1 MQTLLVIQTAL
12 VAEKRRLNLA
22 GITRAAGEI
31 GWRVQVIDTTPTQRQ
46 FEKLVAFWRP
56 VGIIIEGS
64 GGRLP
69 YRLPTDIP
77 TVLLDADPTS
87 QDRATCVRNDS
98 AFIGELVAKELL
110 SLGFGHFA
118 FVGWHRRIYWCE
130 EKLEAFSRILGLHG
144 AALSEFRPTIRE
156 ANDQIRLQKRLRS
169 WLRSLPL
176 PCGVFAIND
185 TLAEQILA
193 AALAEDIEVPAQLA
207 VIGVDNDEAI
217 CERTRPTLTSVMPNF
232 EETGYQAVKTLLA
245 DRPCSRRI
253 CPLALVRRQSTR
265 LLPVNDQQVAAA
277 LELIRREACGGLRA
291 RDVFALFPCSRR
303 LAEQRFLQIAGTT
316 VLKAIHR
323 TRLERAKQL
332 LADPQIPIKT
342 VANRCGWNSDVIFR
356 RIYKSVYGTPPR
368 ADGQP
373 VR

>member
-12 VAEKRRLNLA
+12 VAEKRRLNLV

-31 GWRVQVIDTTPTQRQ
+31 GWRVQVIGGTPSQRQ
-46 FEKLVAFWRP
+46 FVKLVAFWQP

-69 YRLPTDIP
+69 YHLPPDIP

-87 QDRATCVRNDS
+87 QGRATCVRNDS
-98 AFIGELVAKELL
+98 AFIGEMVAKELL
-110 SLGFGHFA
+110 SLGLRHFA

-130 EKLEAFSRILGLHG
+130 EKLESFSRILGLHG
-144 AALSEFRPTIRE
+144 AGLSEFRPTVHE
-156 ANDQIRLQKRLRS
+156 ANDQVCLQKRLRS

-176 PCGVFAIND
+176 PCGIFAIND

-193 AALAEDIEVPAQLA
+193 AALAENIEVPAQLA
-207 VIGVDNDEAI
+207 VIGVDNDETI

-232 EETGYQAVKTLLA
+232 DETGYQAVKALIA
-245 DRPCSRRI
+245 DRPCSQKIRPFAI
-253 CPLALVRRQSTR
+253 VRRQSTR
-265 LLPVNDQQVAAA
+265 LLPVNDPQVAAA

-291 RDVFALFPCSRR
+291 RDVFTLFPCSRR
-303 LAEQRFLQIAGTT
+303 LAEQRFLQVTGMS

-323 TRLERAKQL
+323 SRLERARQL
-332 LADPQIPIKT
+332 LSDPQIPIKA

-356 RIYKSVYGTPPR
+356 RIYKAVYGAPPR
-368 ADGQP
+368 AGE
-373 VR
+373 RRR